1 MLNSGLQTINKNDLK
16 LLNAKI
22 KIFFHE
28 ILGLN
33 LIKSKDKNEKN
44 HQIEELINLIINL
57 RNKARLDNDFDTSDQ
72 IRDSL
77 LKLGVKLKDSK
88 EGTQYKID

>member
-1 MLNSGLQTINKNDLK
+1 LLNSGHQTINNNDLK
-16 LLNAKI
+16 LLSCKI
-22 KIFFHE
+22 KIFFYE

-77 LKLGVKLKDSK
+77 LKLGIKLKDSK